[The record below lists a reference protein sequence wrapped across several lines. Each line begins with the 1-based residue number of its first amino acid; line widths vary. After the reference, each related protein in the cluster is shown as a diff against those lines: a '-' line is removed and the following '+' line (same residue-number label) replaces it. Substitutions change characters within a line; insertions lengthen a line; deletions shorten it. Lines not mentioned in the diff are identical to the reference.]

1 MLKSR
6 LMNIIN
12 CHDDDMINKYIQVI
26 NSAVKECRNLLL
38 LMHYKMIRNFL
49 LNWVAQLLK
58 HLIIIVILIFNNV
71 ALTNVVVDMLWT
83 AKITERIQFIINIM
97 IIMQH
102 QDDVSVSKQE
112 SKEIV
117 KNIML

>member
-1 MLKSR
+1 MMLKSR

-49 LNWVAQLLK
+49 LN
-58 HLIIIVILIFNNV
+58 
-71 ALTNVVVDMLWT
+71 
-83 AKITERIQFIINIM
+83 
-97 IIMQH
+97 
-102 QDDVSVSKQE
+102 
-112 SKEIV
+112 
-117 KNIML
+117 